1 MLSAHGLPMQNTQNR
16 IPDEM
21 LADVLA
27 EATRLHAAAT
37 AGYSFEDLQQ
47 ACDEIHIPAHIVK
60 QAIENVQAARAQRQR
75 QRQQFQNFL
84 KQQLL
89 KGIPLGAAIFLGATP
104 IVGFLRFYRF
114 PEPQAVKAPLT
125 TMTVKV
131 GQLQYLE
138 GPKDLSIAIRS
149 VSHDGEVSGVIAMDT
164 YQALELGKKRCRKI
178 VESLPP
184 ACGQEPATIGESYI
198 YPGFQTYQIKIL
210 EISREAVVFQ
220 IDRINEKVASPAQRL
235 EAQLKNLQQE
245 SEASEQA
252 LQKQLDA
259 VESDNSMN
267 KMQII
272 RQENTIKELEQE
284 NRMLKELKR
293 P

>member
-1 MLSAHGLPMQNTQNR
+1 MLSAPGLPMQNTQNR

-47 ACDEIHIPAHIVK
+47 ACDEIQIPAYIVK
-60 QAIENVQAARAQRQR
+60 QAIENVQAARAHRQR

-89 KGIPLGAAIFLGATP
+89 KGLPLGAAIFLGATP
-104 IVGFLRFYRF
+104 IVGFLQFYQF

-138 GPKDLSIAIRS
+138 GPKDLSIAVRS
-149 VSHDGEVSGVIAMDT
+149 VSSDGAVSGVIGMDA
-164 YQALELGKKRCRKI
+164 YQALELGKNRCRKI
-178 VESLPP
+178 IESLPP
-184 ACGQEPATIGESYI
+184 ACAQEPATIGESYI
-198 YPGFQTYQIKIL
+198 YAGLQTYQIKIL

-220 IDRINEKVASPAQRL
+220 VDRINEKVASPAQRL
-235 EAQLKNLQQE
+235 EAQLKSLQQE
-245 SEASEQA
+245 SDASQQA

-259 VESDNSMN
+259 VESDNRSN
-267 KMQII
+267 KRQII
-272 RQENTIKELEQE
+272 QQENTIKELEQE
-284 NRMLKELKR
+284 NRMLKDLKR

>member
-1 MLSAHGLPMQNTQNR
+1 MQNTQNR

-47 ACDEIHIPAHIVK
+47 ACDEIQIPAYTIK

-104 IVGFLRFYRF
+104 IVGFLRFYQF

-138 GPKDLSIAIRS
+138 GPKDLSIAVRS
-149 VSHDGEVSGVIAMDT
+149 ISTHYSDRGISGGIAMDGYPELPLGKPKCGKIDCDINAAQVGETYIYQGLHT
-164 YQALELGKKRCRKI
+164 YQ
-178 VESLPP
+178 V
-184 ACGQEPATIGESYI
+184 
-198 YPGFQTYQIKIL
+198 KIL
-210 EISREAVVFQ
+210 AVDDQTVKFQ
-220 IDRINEKVASPAQRL
+220 IDRINGKTASPAQRL
-235 EAQLKNLQQE
+235 EAQLKSLQQE
-245 SEASEQA
+245 SEASQKA
-252 LQKQLDA
+252 LQEKLDT
-259 VESDNSMN
+259 VEYENRSQKS
-267 KMQII
+267 KII
-272 RQENTIKELEQE
+272 QQAETIEELEEERQI
-284 NRMLKELKR
+284 LKDRR